1 MVLSKTIYT
10 LDPGTDA
17 VLKESFRSL
26 AHAVWLEQSSV
37 SSAALQALLH
47 CMHTLAPG
55 SSVPC
60 GETGLQ
66 GGYRGMWA
74 LQNWS
79 FITGLLWAFFGQFL
93 YLTNM
98 VNLRILY
105 VLFIYLFIPY
115 EEGLTSFSL
124 MKWMANSSECLRY
137 WIVNE
142 RLAVQL
148 ECGVL

>member
-1 MVLSKTIYT
+1 M
-10 LDPGTDA
+10 
-17 VLKESFRSL
+17 
-26 AHAVWLEQSSV
+26 

-47 CMHTLAPG
+47 YMHTLAPG

-105 VLFIYLFIPY
+105 VLFSSSCLY
-115 EEGLTSFSL
+115 EMMCSD
-124 MKWMANSSECLRY
+124 SS
-137 WIVNE
+137 NG
-142 RLAVQL
+142 RLPGGKPTV
-148 ECGVL
+148 VF